1 MEKQTLDNIIA
12 EIKHYREQ
20 GYTDAD
26 DLIIELESI
35 IEDYEAEKEK

>member
-1 MEKQTLDNIIA
+1 MEKQTLDSIIA

-20 GYTDAD
+20 GYTDSD
-26 DLIIELESI
+26 GLIIELESI